1 MSVKDSGHRYGYSR
15 RSSALSIWICM
26 MGVCG
31 SCCEIEVSVDDGRM
45 IPWLG
50 INVVAMILARFF

>member
-1 MSVKDSGHRYGYSR
+1 
-15 RSSALSIWICM
+15 M

-31 SCCEIEVSVDDGRM
+31 SCCEIEVSVDDDADGRM